1 MMSSLLLFARANRR
15 HLAELLLASA
25 LVNTFALAVPLFTM
39 LVYDKAI
46 GNEMHETLWAL
57 AAGMG
62 LLLVL
67 EALLRYSR
75 VVLVEHGS
83 SRWDVHLDQR
93 LVRGLLRQSPSK
105 DVPVGQVI
113 SRYRELMATRDFLS
127 AQFLLPLADVPFL
140 ALFVVVVALV
150 AGPMVWIPV
159 GFGAGLLLLT
169 ALLHAMSLRRHNDA
183 VRAQSEKISGLVELL
198 LARESLARP
207 EAAAAALRRL
217 QTPAITGA
225 RAAGKARFWSQMST
239 QAMPVGMTLA
249 TVSLLVAGVY
259 RVEAQLLT
267 VGGLVSVSLL
277 SGRIVGIFCSI
288 IPIVTR
294 WKEFSRALADLQ
306 DWLTVAAEAPASPLQ
321 DEHLNT
327 AGAVLIDASLS
338 YPGRPEPALRK
349 LNLQIRAGE
358 LTVVVGASGSGK
370 SSLLRL
376 LAGHAAATE
385 GRLAVGGHV
394 IASDADRRWL
404 AERTALKA
412 QDAVFMPGR
421 LAEVVAAGR
430 SDVTQEDVER
440 ALTRAGLGPALQ
452 RGLIGLNTRIGLNG
466 QGLSGGQ
473 RQMVAL
479 ARTFLQD
486 AELMVLDEPTSGL
499 DRQAQDQVLQTLQSL
514 KTGRCL
520 VVTTHAT
527 EVMQIADRVLVLDG
541 GQLAADAPPGK
552 LLGKPTPTT
561 TDPRATDAPGP
572 SPDPQAAK
580 H

>member
-25 LVNTFALAVPLFTM
+25 LVNAFALAVPLFSM

-57 AAGMG
+57 AAGMVV
-62 LLLVL
+62 LLAL
-67 EALLRYSR
+67 EGLLRYSR
-75 VVLVEHGS
+75 VVLVEHGG

-93 LVRGLLRQSPSK
+93 LVRGLLRMPPSK
-105 DVPVGQVI
+105 DVPVGMVV

-127 AQFLLPLADVPFL
+127 AQFLLPLADLPFL
-140 ALFVVVVALV
+140 GVFLLMVALV
-150 AGPMVWIPV
+150 AGPLVWIPL

-169 ALLHAMSLRRHNDA
+169 ALLHAMSLRRQVDSI
-183 VRAQSEKISGLVELL
+183 RAQSDKITGLVELL
-198 LARESLARP
+198 LARESLSRP
-207 EAAAAALRRL
+207 EASNAALARL
-217 QTPAITGA
+217 QTPSMTGA
-225 RAAGKARFWSQMST
+225 RAAAKARFWSQLSA
-239 QAMPVGMTLA
+239 QAMPMGMTMA

-259 RVEAQLLT
+259 RVEAQMLT
-267 VGGLVSVSLL
+267 VGGLVSASLL

-288 IPIVTR
+288 VPIVTR
-294 WKEFSRALADLQ
+294 WKEFSKALSDLQ
-306 DWLTVAAEAPASPLQ
+306 EWLKVAAEAPAVPLQ

-327 AGAVLIDASLS
+327 AGAVLVDASLS

-349 LNLQIRAGE
+349 LNLQLRAGE

-376 LAGHAAATE
+376 LAGHVAVSD

-404 AERTALKA
+404 AERSAYKP
-412 QDAVFMPGR
+412 QDALFMPGR
-421 LAEVVAAGR
+421 LADVVAAGR
-430 SDVTQEDVER
+430 LDATQDEVER

-452 RGLIGLNTRIGLNG
+452 RGMIGLNTRVGLNG

-479 ARTFLQD
+479 ARTFLQE

-499 DRQAQDQVLQTLQSL
+499 DRQAQDQVLQTLQSM

-520 VVTTHAT
+520 LVTTHAT

-541 GQLAADAPPGK
+541 GQVVADAPPNK
-552 LLGKPTPTT
+552 LLGKPSPNPTDNRQADPSAATEDKKTP
-561 TDPRATDAPGP
+561 A
-572 SPDPQAAK
+572 Q
-580 H
+580 